1 MSGRILIAD
10 SVATNRIIMKVKLS
24 AASLGVVQ
32 ADCGAAVLKALA
44 DELPDLFILDVDLPD
59 VDGITLCR
67 QIRED
72 PATTHIPVIIVS
84 SRGDADTRLAALR
97 AGAEEFLPKPLEE
110 MILLARV
117 RNLIRSRALNEE
129 LKLREGTA
137 AKLGFAEAAPAFTRT
152 ERVVLVAKRP
162 DIALGW
168 RRAIEGQIDAE
179 IEVMPYE
186 QLLDS
191 TSKSRDKPDLLV
203 IPAGLKSGASGLI
216 LLAELRSRAETR
228 HSAILVVHEDGDLFS
243 AIAALDMGADDVL
256 SSTSD
261 ATEMALRIR
270 RQLDRKAQADR
281 LRATVEDGLKLAMT
295 DPLTGLFN
303 RRYALPHLSR
313 IAVRALAEGR
323 PFAVMVLD
331 IDRFKWV
338 NDQHGH
344 AVGDAVLQDV
354 ARRIKDNLRSV
365 DLTARLG
372 GEEFLIAMPDTDID
386 AARLAAERLRKVIED
401 TPVTVVHPR
410 PAQVAVTV
418 SIGVAIGGAPD
429 TVTDDVERLVD
440 CADRALHWA
449 KSGGRNQVTFGQTA
463 A

>member
-24 AASLGVVQ
+24 AASYGVVQ
-32 ADCGAAVLKALA
+32 AETAASVLNSLEE
-44 DELPDLFILDVDLPD
+44 DLPDLFIIDVDLPD
-59 VDGITLCR
+59 LDGITLCR
-67 QIRED
+67 KIRED
-72 PATTHIPVIIVS
+72 PATTDIPLIIVS
-84 SRGDADTRLAALR
+84 TRTDSPTRLAALR
-97 AGAEEFLPKPLEE
+97 AGADEFLPKPLDE

-117 RNLIRSRALNEE
+117 RNLIRSRALSEE

-137 AKLGFAEAAPAFTRT
+137 ARLGFAEPVTAFTRP
-152 ERVVLVAKRP
+152 ERVLLVARRP

-168 RRAIEGQIDAE
+168 RRSIEGRVSAE

-191 TSKSRDKPDLLV
+191 TSKSREKPDLIV

-228 HSAILVVHEDGDLFS
+228 HAAILVVHDDGDLFS

-256 SSTSD
+256 TASCD
-261 ATEMALRIR
+261 ATEMSLRIR

-313 IAVRALAEGR
+313 MAKRALAESR

-331 IDRFKWV
+331 VDRFKRV
-338 NDQHGH
+338 NDRHGH
-344 AVGDAVLQDV
+344 AAGDAVLREI
-354 ARRIKDNLRSV
+354 ARRIKDKLRSV
-365 DLTARLG
+365 DLVARLG
-372 GEEFLIAMPDTDID
+372 GEEFLVAMPDTDID
-386 AARLAAERLRKVIED
+386 AARVAAERLRKVIENA
-401 TPVTVVHPR
+401 PVMLQHLPSKG
-410 PAQVAVTV
+410 VAVTV
-418 SIGVAIGGAPD
+418 SIGVAIGGTPD
-429 TVTDDVERLVD
+429 GTENVERLVD
-440 CADRALHWA
+440 CADRALLWA
-449 KSGGRNQVTFGQTA
+449 KSGGRNQVTFGQSA